1 VVAPPLAVLLVRAV
15 LCAPFM
21 ISAAGFLTGAFF
33 AIVGLTGAFLAG
45 AFFTAAFFIGA
56 FLAGAFLAT
65 ADLAIVFFTGAFL
78 ALAGDFLAVDFWAVD
93 FWAVDFWAGAGF
105 FLSFATAE
113 ENFFFNATMAKA
125 KGFTA

>member
-1 VVAPPLAVLLVRAV
+1 MVAPPLAVLLVRAV

-45 AFFTAAFFIGA
+45 AFFTAAFLIGA
-56 FLAGAFLAT
+56 FLAGTFLAT
-65 ADLAIVFFTGAFL
+65 TDLAIVFFTGAFL
-78 ALAGDFLAVDFWAVD
+78 ALAGDFLAVD

>member
-93 FWAVDFWAGAGF
+93 FWAGAGF

>member
-1 VVAPPLAVLLVRAV
+1 MVAPPLAVLLVRAV

-65 ADLAIVFFTGAFL
+65 TDLAIVFFTGAFL
-78 ALAGDFLAVDFWAVD
+78 ALAGDFLAVD

>member
-1 VVAPPLAVLLVRAV
+1 MVAPPLAVLLVRAV

-45 AFFTAAFFIGA
+45 AFFTAAFLIGA

-65 ADLAIVFFTGAFL
+65 TDLAIVFFTGAFL
-78 ALAGDFLAVDFWAVD
+78 ALAGDFLAVD

>member
-1 VVAPPLAVLLVRAV
+1 MAVLLVRAV

-21 ISAAGFLTGAFF
+21 ISAAGFLAGAFF
-33 AIVGLTGAFLAG
+33 TIVGLTGAFFAG
-45 AFFTAAFFIGA
+45 AFF
-56 FLAGAFLAT
+56 AGAFFA
-65 ADLAIVFFTGAFL
+65 AVPLAIVFFTGAFF
-78 ALAGDFLAVDFWAVD
+78 AFAGDFLLADFWGA
-93 FWAVDFWAGAGF
+93 DFWAGAGF

>member
-1 VVAPPLAVLLVRAV
+1 MVAPPLAVLLVRAV

-45 AFFTAAFFIGA
+45 AFFTAAFLIGA
-56 FLAGAFLAT
+56 FLAGTFLAT
-65 ADLAIVFFTGAFL
+65 TDLAIVFFTGAFL
-78 ALAGDFLAVDFWAVD
+78 ALAGDFL
-93 FWAVDFWAGAGF
+93 AVDFWAGAGF